1 MFRWLF
7 SQLLLSLIS
16 PKTAEI
22 PAKEFRI
29 LPLFDRVKLEQLF
42 SEKKDWNLKSWI
54 ASFAFPEIAPFM
66 A

>member
-1 MFRWLF
+1 
-7 SQLLLSLIS
+7 LIS

-29 LPLFDRVKLEQLF
+29 LLLFDRVKLEQLF